1 MNGYQHSSRI
11 LVAVDCIIF
20 GFDGETLKLLL
31 IKRNFEPE
39 RGNWSLMGG
48 FLDAEED
55 LHAAAVRILYT
66 LTGIHNPYLE
76 QLHTFGAVKRD
87 PVERTVSVGYY
98 SLMNSNNQDPTALEG
113 HNAHWIDLGS
123 KPALIFDHDVMVE
136 TALRQLRY
144 KAALYPVGF
153 ELLPEKFTLTQLQ
166 KLYEGIY
173 NVKLDRRN
181 FSRKILTTQ
190 ILRGTGEMNPASVT
204 KKGQLYTLNHDK
216 YQEYLNGYES
226 FLPEFTALSIEGLE
240 FGSRSAQPGFQHA
253 ESHSPV
259 PDRAGS

>member
-1 MNGYQHSSRI
+1 MSGYQHSSRF

-31 IKRNFEPE
+31 IKRNFEPKL
-39 RGNWSLMGG
+39 GDWSLMGG

-55 LHAAAVRILYT
+55 LHAAAVRILYA

-98 SLMNSNNQDPTALEG
+98 SLMNSDNHAPVALKEP
-113 HNAHWIDLGS
+113 NAHWIDLAS

-136 TALRQLRY
+136 TALRQLRH

-153 ELLPEKFTLTQLQ
+153 ELLPEKFTLSKLQ
-166 KLYEGIY
+166 KLYEVIY

-181 FSRKILTTQ
+181 FSRKILTTE
-190 ILRGTGEMNPASVT
+190 ILRGTGEMDPASVT
-204 KKGQLYTLNHDK
+204 KKAQLYALNQDK
-216 YQEYLNGYES
+216 
-226 FLPEFTALSIEGLE
+226 
-240 FGSRSAQPGFQHA
+240 
-253 ESHSPV
+253 
-259 PDRAGS
+259 

>member
-39 RGNWSLMGG
+39 LGNWSLMGG
-48 FLDAEED
+48 FLDADED
-55 LHAAAVRILYT
+55 LHAAAVRILYN

-76 QLHTFGAVKRD
+76 QLHTFSAVQRD
-87 PVERTVSVGYY
+87 PVERTISVGYY
-98 SLMNSNNQDPTALEG
+98 SLLNIDDQDPMALKE
-113 HNAHWIDLGS
+113 HNAHWIDLS
-123 KPALIFDHDVMVE
+123 SRPNLIFDHDSMVE

-153 ELLPEKFTLTQLQ
+153 ELLPEKFTLSQLQ
-166 KLYEGIY
+166 KLYEAIY
-173 NVKLDRRN
+173 KVKLDRRN
-181 FSRKILTTQ
+181 FSRKILTTE

-204 KKGQLYTLNHDK
+204 KKGQLYTLNQEK
-216 YQEYLNGYES
+216 YQKYLTEYES
-226 FLPEFTALSIEGLE
+226 FMPEFATLS
-240 FGSRSAQPGFQHA
+240 
-253 ESHSPV
+253 V
-259 PDRAGS
+259 